1 MRTVKFSVLVSA
13 LFLLIGFNA
22 NAQDGNTILKKL
34 DEVMYSPKDMTGKTQ
49 IILIDKAGK
58 KKTRE
63 AITIQKGTDK
73 RLFRFT
79 APSSQAGI
87 ATLSLP
93 NDVMYLYMPAFGKE
107 RRISSSVKSQKFAGT
122 DFAYEDM
129 EAKLFVNKYTA
140 KLLKKE
146 GDLLVVEL
154 KPTSRKSSY
163 SKVIVKLDK
172 VNYYP
177 TYMEF
182 FDKGNHK
189 IKTATYKFEKI
200 GKYWNAKEIVM
211 VNLKKNHKTIM
222 KMSDIKYDTGLTD
235 NDFTVRKLKQ

>member
-1 MRTVKFSVLVSA
+1 MRTVKISVLVSA
-13 LFLLIGFNA
+13 LFLLFGFNA
-22 NAQDGNTILKKL
+22 NSQDGNTILKKL
-34 DEVMYSPKDMTGKTQ
+34 DEVMYSPKDMTGNTE

-58 KKTRE
+58 KKTRK
-63 AITIQKGTDK
+63 ATTIQKGTDK

-107 RRISSSVKSQKFAGT
+107 RRISSSVKSSKFAGT

-129 EAKLFVNKYTA
+129 EAKLFVEKYTA
-140 KLLKKE
+140 KLLKTE

-154 KPTSRKSSY
+154 KPTSKKSSY

-172 VNYYP
+172 TNYYP

-182 FDKGNHK
+182 YDKGNKK
-189 IKTATYKFEKI
+189 IKEATYKFEKI

-211 VNLKKNHKTIM
+211 IDLKKNHKTIM

-235 NDFTVRKLKQ
+235 DDFTVRKLKQ